1 MRTSLFLLLAVAAQS
16 QSAPDLAA
24 VHAITAQTPADVQIA
39 IARAAG
45 PPVSAAATILVLGPR
60 GYTRAIE
67 GTNGFTCLITR
78 DEPDTMAPECY
89 DAAGGPSLKV
99 ALFVEEQRAQGMKE
113 SDISAAV
120 KERYRTGVFG
130 PPTRPGVVY
139 MLSDHNYLIDPDTHQ
154 RIHFPGHLM
163 FYAPYLKASDVG
175 SGPGAPLLTN
185 PGKPDNLMVVVPA
198 SSHPH

>member
-1 MRTSLFLLLAVAAQS
+1 MLLALAMQPQS
-16 QSAPDLAA
+16 SPNLAD
-24 VHAITAQTPADVQIA
+24 VHSITPQTPVDVQIA
-39 IARAAG
+39 IAKAAG

-60 GYTRAIE
+60 GYVQAVE

-78 DEPDTMAPECY
+78 DQPDTMAPECY
-89 DAAGGPSLKV
+89 DAAGEPSLKV
-99 ALFVEEQRAQGMKE
+99 ALFVEEQRAKGVKE
-113 SDISAAV
+113 ADISAAV

-130 PPTRPGVVY
+130 PPKRPGVVY

-154 RIHFPGHLM
+154 MIHFPGHLM
-163 FYAPYLKASDVG
+163 FYAPYLTATDVG

>member
-1 MRTSLFLLLAVAAQS
+1 MRHSLFLLLLLAVPS
-16 QSAPDLAA
+16 QSTSKLED

-45 PPVSAAATILVLGPR
+45 PPVSAAATIYVLGPH
-60 GYTRAIE
+60 GYIRAVE

-113 SDISAAV
+113 PDISAAV

-139 MLSDHNYLIDPDTHQ
+139 MLSDHNYLTDPDTHQ

-163 FYAPYLKASDVG
+163 FYAPFLTAKDVG

-198 SSHPH
+198 SSHQH